1 MNSFSSYQ
9 KCYCTIYNT
18 SFFFSNAEIFCLL
31 LDSLVIC
38 PSFIISVAIMLFLIP
53 SPKFHI
59 LLDLWKSNA
68 LLYPL
73 QIISFPSTFCSCSGF
88 YLVHSQFADLVYLYM
103 EFFISSKSLL
113 KCCKI
118 LRLILIFYIL
128 FNSFF
133 SVLWMFFQVM
143 NMQS

>member
-18 SFFFSNAEIFCLL
+18 SFFFSNTEIFCLL
-31 LDSLVIC
+31 LDSLVTC
-38 PSFIISVAIMLFLIP
+38 SSFIISVAIMLFLIP
-53 SPKFHI
+53 SPKIHI

-133 SVLWMFFQVM
+133 SVLWMFFQVV
-143 NMQS
+143 NMQT